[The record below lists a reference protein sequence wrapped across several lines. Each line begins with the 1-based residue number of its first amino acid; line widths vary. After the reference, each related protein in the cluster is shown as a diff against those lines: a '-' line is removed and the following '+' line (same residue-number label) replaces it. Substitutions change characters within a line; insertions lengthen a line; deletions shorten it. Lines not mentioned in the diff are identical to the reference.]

1 MRKETKELQN
11 RIIKICDEL
20 NLDAVTLS
28 KMTEFDNIELVDSVL
43 NRKAIPSLSMLD
55 KIISHLGINPV
66 WLFDMPYP
74 IGYTKFDISYAN
86 SHRNMFKDKFFT
98 SIYPK
103 QYEKPLLHYCEETK
117 IKHAMLIFE
126 SFDETDSPKAALI
139 IEKEYIYEVISVFDF
154 FDIENSQTKKGLLDL
169 DSIIDTTAFRAP
181 INLLVQTLSIENF
194 KEMLSN
200 NHHIG
205 NFTAKNH
212 LAEKTANEVVDLV
225 FEFRDELIKQKEL
238 SSSVDDKLFG
248 KIDCIRKFLKPMQ
261 EIR

>member
-28 KMTEFDNIELVDSVL
+28 KMIEFDNIELVDSVL

-74 IGYTKFDISYAN
+74 IGYTKFDIS
-86 SHRNMFKDKFFT
+86 HRNMFKDKFFT

-103 QYEKPLLHYCEETK
+103 QYGKPLLHYCEETK
-117 IKHAMLIFE
+117 IKHAMLVFE
-126 SFDETDSPKAALI
+126 DFKETNNNPRVALI
-139 IEKEYIYEVISVFDF
+139 IEREYIYEVISVFDF
-154 FDIENSQTKKGLLDL
+154 FDIENSQTKEGLLDL

-181 INLLVQTLSIENF
+181 INLLVQTFSIENF
-194 KEMLSN
+194 KKMLSN

-205 NFTAKNH
+205 NFAAKN
-212 LAEKTANEVVDLV
+212 LLKEKTANEVVDLV

-248 KIDCIRKFLKPMQ
+248 KIDCVRKFLKPMQ